1 MAPTAECPNPDDAA
15 AKWQVLDRR
24 TVYSSWWVELHIDS
38 VRLND
43 GRVIE
48 HEVVVSPQDAAGMV
62 VVNDQHELL
71 MIYRHRFIPDTWA
84 WELPAGLV
92 DPGESPE
99 EGAVREC
106 LEETGH
112 HVADVEPLTAW
123 FPSSGFSNQ
132 RFHAFLA
139 RSVVDVN
146 EPTELNEAI
155 SIEWRPAEVVA
166 EELLAGNIP
175 DGFAQ
180 VALMRAFA
188 QLGWVLHGGGLDT
201 RQVRQQAKVES

>member
-1 MAPTAECPNPDDAA
+1 MALTDDRPHDAA
-15 AKWQVLDRR
+15 SEWQVLDRR
-24 TVYSSWWVELHIDS
+24 TVYASWWVELHVDT

-62 VVNDQHELL
+62 VVNDQRELL

-84 WELPAGLV
+84 WELPAGRV
-92 DPGESPE
+92 DPGRDADRGRGPGMSR
-99 EGAVREC
+99 GDR
-106 LEETGH
+106 TFKS
-112 HVADVEPLTAW
+112 ADVEPLTSW

-139 RSVVDVN
+139 RTVLGVQ

-166 EELLAGNIP
+166 KELIAGE
-175 DGFAQ
+175 
-180 VALMRAFA
+180 
-188 QLGWVLHGGGLDT
+188 H
-201 RQVRQQAKVES
+201 S